1 MTSIFSSS
9 EDLYLITS
17 FLGMDSQTY
26 MPTFQK
32 ARIGPHCGSVTFSQ
46 ISLII
51 EFLAENDPIQEITI
65 NQEKVKYILS
75 VLMVIL
81 KSIG

>member
-32 ARIGPHCGSVTFSQ
+32 ARIGPHCGCVTFSQ
-46 ISLII
+46 ISLI
-51 EFLAENDPIQEITI
+51 LAENGPIQEITI

>member
-1 MTSIFSSS
+1 
-9 EDLYLITS
+9 
-17 FLGMDSQTY
+17 MDSQTY

-32 ARIGPHCGSVTFSQ
+32 ARIEPHYGSVTFSQ